1 MALKLDSIVPWGR
14 NIDEYTEMFLLSDED
29 LQKKMAD
36 GSFNHPLQIAGYF
49 KWRLTCE
56 RKQ

>member
-29 LQKKMAD
+29 LKKRIAGFGD
-36 GSFNHPLQIAGYF
+36 GPASFNYQATIA
-49 KWRLTCE
+49 
-56 RKQ
+56 